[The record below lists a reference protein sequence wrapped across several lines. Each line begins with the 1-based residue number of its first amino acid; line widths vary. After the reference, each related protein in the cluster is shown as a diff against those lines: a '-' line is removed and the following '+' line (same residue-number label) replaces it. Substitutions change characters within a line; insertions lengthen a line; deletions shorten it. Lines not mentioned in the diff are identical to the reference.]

1 MNDMVEQ
8 VAKAIW
14 NHRFP
19 DMSWESK
26 SRSEGIKADYR
37 MNARAAIA
45 AMREPSEKMIEAGIH
60 APPIPTMRA
69 FRAHYSAAWQAM
81 IDEALKP

>member
-26 SRSEGIKADYR
+26 SRSEGIKDDYR

-45 AMREPSEKMIEAGIH
+45 AMREPTEAMMQAGDRELGFPEDYRI
-60 APPIPTMRA
+60 
-69 FRAHYSAAWQAM
+69 AWQAS
-81 IDEALKP
+81 IDEALR